1 MVIQASILYN
11 LEVRVCKEVPEAV
24 GAEDKLNT
32 EIRTFLASQK
42 FGVLSTQE
50 KDHPYLSLVAF
61 AETTDLRTI
70 LFATT
75 RTTRKFQNISS
86 RAGVALLVDNR
97 SNKGADIHEATAVT
111 AMGIACEVSESLRE
125 KLNRVYLEKQPYMR
139 EFLFSPSTALVKID
153 LESYFL
159 VRNFQKV
166 AILNL
171 ASLPRSDNW
180 NANR

>member
-1 MVIQASILYN
+1 MG
-11 LEVRVCKEVPEAV
+11 E
-24 GAEDKLNT
+24 EDKLDI
-32 EIRTFLASQK
+32 EIRSLLTSQK

-75 RTTRKFQNISS
+75 RTTRKFKNISS

-97 SNKGADIHEATAVT
+97 SNEAADIHEAMAITAVGT
-111 AMGIACEVSESLRE
+111 ACEISQLLRE

-139 EFLFSPSTALVKID
+139 EFLSSPSTALVKID
-153 LESYFL
+153 VENYLL
-159 VRNFQKV
+159 VRHFQKV

-171 ASLPRSDNW
+171 PSLPRSDNG
-180 NANR
+180 NADGQ